1 MKKTTISAK
10 EIQADLD
17 EWDKKLDQIEKMFNI
32 PKRPEQNPDAILYNA
47 YVDNLISFETKVMY
61 LSNYFETRH
70 AEIVAAKK

>member
-1 MKKTTISAK
+1 
-10 EIQADLD
+10 
-17 EWDKKLDQIEKMFNI
+17 MFNI

-61 LSNYFETRH
+61 LTNYFETRH

>member
-1 MKKTTISAK
+1 
-10 EIQADLD
+10 
-17 EWDKKLDQIEKMFNI
+17 MFNI

-61 LSNYFETRH
+61 LTNYFEMRH